1 MAGKRKKLMADMTV
15 QMAAEVRT
23 GLAARA
29 AADAA
34 HLVESKLTPMLQEE
48 AHSFNNDAR
57 FQAAVEEALR
67 TKRSV
72 ELAAVVVQQ
81 AAAEGAADGAAR
93 DAAVGGELA
102 AAMEKAE
109 PLQGNVVDLSK
120 MSLAEGGADV
130 ALVVAWMR
138 SSPGGVSRLKV
149 DAPAACAEV
158 RAALGELVAS
168 TDSLVDLDLMEE
180 GGSKLNVLQLNGT
193 EVVDVLHLQNKGL
206 GPASAA
212 IVAGCIRRNA
222 TVTALHL
229 DDNRIGAE
237 GVAALTAVLASTNVV
252 SLSLSGNGIGADGLT
267 AIAAVLN
274 ATELTTL
281 NLAENCVCDVLFNFN
296 AANEVRDGRY
306 SGTYSVKGIAALAS
320 GLRGNRSLT
329 ALNLA
334 DNGIG
339 DEGCVE
345 LAHALAHNRSLA
357 SLNLHM
363 NDMGVKGANALAA
376 VVADTR
382 ITHLDVGYNNRYAS
396 FATMLAAVVN
406 TINPPEEARSYS
418 TVYGDDAN
426 GTGHARS
433 TLDSAQAWSA
443 FKVDADQWTIMDAG
457 KPLDLVGAV
466 VSGRGHSCENQIV
479 TELRLETSADASAP
493 WVPVAGGKVFS
504 TGVVHPHTSGAYR
517 SVLGFGARVT
527 AQRVRL
533 RPVSW
538 GAHISLRCGLMLA
551 DGEEKVALEL
561 AASGH
566 RGDASDWAF
575 SP

>member
-1 MAGKRKKLMADMTV
+1 MMADMTV
-15 QMAAEVRT
+15 QMAAEVRK

-29 AADAA
+29 ASDAA
-34 HLVESKLTPMLQEE
+34 HLVESKLKPMLEEE
-48 AHSFNNDAR
+48 APAFNNDVR

-81 AAAEGAADGAAR
+81 AEGAATR
-93 DAAVGGELA
+93 DADTGELA

-120 MSLAEGGADV
+120 MALAEGGEDV

-138 SSPGGVSRLKV
+138 SHPGGVSRLRV

-158 RAALGELVAS
+158 LAALGELVAT
-168 TDSLVDLDLMEE
+168 TDSLVDLDLMEV
-180 GGSKLNVLQLNGT
+180 GAANLNVLQLNGT
-193 EVVDVLHLQNKGL
+193 EVVDALHLQGKGL
-206 GPASAA
+206 GPVSAV
-212 IVAGCIRRNA
+212 IVAGCIRQNA

-229 DDNRIGAE
+229 DDNRIGAK
-237 GVAALTAVLASTNVV
+237 GVATLTAVLAATNVV
-252 SLSLSGNGIGADGLT
+252 LLSLSGNDIGADGVT
-267 AIAAVLN
+267 AIAAVLRG
-274 ATELTTL
+274 TKLTTL
-281 NLAENCVCDVLFNFN
+281 NLAKNRLCDVHFNFN

-306 SGTYSVKGIAALAS
+306 TGTYTVEGIAALAD

-329 ALNLA
+329 TLNLA
-334 DNGIG
+334 ENLIG
-339 DEGCVE
+339 DEGCV
-345 LAHALAHNRSLA
+345 ALAPALSHTQIA

-363 NDMGVKGANALAA
+363 NDMGVTGANALAA
-376 VVADTR
+376 VVADTS
-382 ITHLDVGYNNRYAS
+382 ISHLDVGYNNRYAS
-396 FATMLAAVVN
+396 FATRLAAVVN

-418 TVYGDDAN
+418 TVYGDDTN

-443 FKVDADQWTIMDAG
+443 FQVNPDQWIVMDAG

-466 VSGRGHSCENQIV
+466 VSGRGHSCENQHV
-479 TELRLETSADASAP
+479 TELRMEASADASAP
-493 WVPVAGGKVFS
+493 WVPVAGGRVFS
-504 TGVVHPHTSGAYR
+504 TGIAYPHTSGAYR
-517 SVLGFGARVT
+517 SVLGFGARIT

-551 DGEEKVALEL
+551 DGEEEVALEL
-561 AASGH
+561 AASGNS
-566 RGDASDWAF
+566 GDGSDWALL
-575 SP
+575 P